1 MNVRKCCTFQRKR
14 ASSLRDAKI
23 NISSLVS
30 VPCSRSATS
39 ENKKKKPAKERKK
52 VIRKSRKTHALSVLY
67 TTIQEKENIALH
79 LLLLIHIEMKERVL
93 ILSCTN

>member
-1 MNVRKCCTFQRKR
+1 VNVRKCCTFQRKR

-52 VIRKSRKTHALSVLY
+52 ERKSRKTHALSVLY

>member
-52 VIRKSRKTHALSVLY
+52 VRKSRKTHALSVLY
-67 TTIQEKENIALH
+67 TNIQEKENIALH